1 MKVSNVTVRRRLFA
15 ALLVGIIAF
24 FGLIGRLAYVQLW
37 KGEEL
42 AAKAEDSWRREVPF
56 TAKRGEIL
64 DRNGVRLAYNIS
76 SPTIW
81 AIPVQIKD
89 KEATARALAPVLGMS
104 EMKLLPMLQKK
115 TRIVQLKPEGRKI
128 TLEKAQEVRALALP
142 GIMIGE
148 DNKRYYPYG
157 TLAAHVLG
165 FTGIDNQGLTGVE
178 AKYNQFLEGIQGNV
192 AYLADAAGNPMP
204 GSGDTYNAPK
214 DGLSLQLTLD
224 KQIQTIMERE
234 MDAAVARLHPDHIIA
249 IAMNPNNGEVLGMA
263 SRPTFQPD
271 QYREVPKEV
280 YDRNLPVWMTYEP
293 GSTFK
298 IITLAAAIEEKKVDL
313 LNERFFDP
321 GAVEVGGARLR
332 CWKKGG
338 HGSQSFLEVVQNSCN
353 PGFVA
358 LGQRLGKETL
368 FDYIKKFGFGSKTG
382 IDING
387 EENGIL
393 FKLSQVGPVELAT
406 TAFGQ
411 GVSVTP
417 IQQITAVAAAIN
429 GGTLYKPHIAK
440 GWINPDTGETVESIE
455 PEVVRKVISES
466 TSKQVREALETV
478 VAQGTGGN
486 AFIDGYRVGG
496 KTGTAQKV
504 INGRYSPNEHIV
516 SFVGFAPADDP
527 QIVVYLAV
535 DNPQGIQF
543 GGVVAAPI
551 VRNILDDSL
560 HYLGIPPRTKQVDKE
575 YKLGENKIVTV
586 PNIVG
591 KTVSDL
597 YEDLNMNFNLS
608 AAGTGQTV
616 IRQAPSAGTRVEK
629 GSTIRIYLGS
639 EENLPDSADDGHDHE

>member
-24 FGLIGRLAYVQLW
+24 FGLIGRLAYVQLME
-37 KGEEL
+37 GEEL

-81 AIPVQIKD
+81 AVPVQIKD

-115 TRIVQLKPEGRKI
+115 ERIIQLKPEGRKI
-128 TLEKAQEVRALALP
+128 SLEKAQEVRALALP

-157 TLAAHVLG
+157 SLAAHVLG

-178 AKYNQFLEGIQGNV
+178 AKYNQFLKGIQGNV
-192 AYLADAAGNPMP
+192 AYLADASGNPMP
-204 GSGDTYNAPK
+204 GSGDQYNPPK

-234 MDAAVARLHPDHIIA
+234 MDQAVAKLHPDHIIA
-249 IAMNPNNGEVLGMA
+249 IAMNPKNGEILGMA

-338 HGSQSFLEVVQNSCN
+338 HGSQTFLEVVQNSCN
-353 PGFVA
+353 PGFVT

-368 FDYIKKFGFGSKTG
+368 FDYIRNFGFGTKTG

-455 PEVVRKVISES
+455 PEAVRNVISES
-466 TSKQVREALETV
+466 TSKMVREALETV

-551 VRNILDDSL
+551 VRNILEDSL
-560 HYLGIPPRTKQVDKE
+560 HYLGIPPREKQVEKE
-575 YKLGENKIVTV
+575 YKPTETKIVTV
-586 PNIVG
+586 PNLVG

-616 IRQAPSAGTRVEK
+616 IRQAPSAGSRVEK

-639 EENLPDSADDGHDHE
+639 EENLPKASNDGHDHE